1 MFYLKFLNL
10 KLRGDFLKILH
21 TSDWHLGK
29 YLDKYSR
36 IDEQEKFIDELEKI
50 CNDEKIDLIII
61 AGDIYDVTNPPIVA
75 EKLFF
80 SAVKRL
86 SLNGK
91 RPIIIVSGNHDSA
104 SKLISPSPLA
114 YEFGIIIQGML
125 DTVAKVSKYDNF
137 EITKAG
143 QGFFEI
149 KLNNEKAVFLTIPYV
164 TEKNINEVIFKS
176 DEEADMQ
183 REFSDKIKDIL
194 KDLSKNFKEDTINI
208 IISHLFVKGGIETDS
223 ERKIQSIGGTYAI
236 DPKVFP
242 DNTQY
247 VALGHLHRCQQV
259 KDANCLAYYS
269 GSPIRYSQSEIGYEK
284 VVLVLDIEANKE
296 PSIKKISL
304 TDYKPIQVFKGDS
317 YEDALAFCEK
327 VSNENSYVFIE
338 ILTEDF
344 ITGEQI
350 KTLRET
356 KKDIVSII
364 LKADKEEKVIYELE
378 EEKTILEQFKDF
390 YTYKKGKNAPNEVL
404 DMFLN
409 ILNEIEKEEV
419 IADETSNA

>member
-1 MFYLKFLNL
+1 MSTPFISVK
-10 KLRGDFLKILH
+10 RGDFLKILH

-36 IDEQEKFIDELEKI
+36 IEEQEKFINELEQI

-61 AGDIYDVTNPPIVA
+61 AGDIYDTTNPPILA

-80 SAVKRL
+80 NAMKRL
-86 SLNGK
+86 SLKGK
-91 RPIIIVSGNHDSA
+91 RPIVIVSGNHDSA

-125 DTVAKVSKYDNF
+125 NTIANVGKYENF
-137 EITKAG
+137 EITRAG
-143 QGFFEI
+143 EGFFEI
-149 KLNNEKAVFLTIPYV
+149 EINNEKAVFLTLPYI

-176 DEEADMQ
+176 DEEIDMQ
-183 REFSDKIKDIL
+183 KEFSDKIKDIL
-194 KDLSKNFKEDTINI
+194 NNLSKNYGKDTINI
-208 IISHLFVKGGIETDS
+208 IVSHLFVKGGIETDS

-242 DNTQY
+242 KNTQY

-259 KDANCLAYYS
+259 KQAECLAYYS
-269 GSPIRYSQSEIGYEK
+269 GSPIRYSQSEINYEK

-296 PSIKKISL
+296 PTIKKIPL
-304 TDYKPIQVFKGDS
+304 TDYKPIDVFKCNSYEEALKFCEDVSNKDS
-317 YEDALAFCEK
+317 YA
-327 VSNENSYVFIE
+327 FIE
-338 ILTEDF
+338 ILTQDF

-350 KTLRET
+350 RTLRET
-356 KKDIVSII
+356 KKDIISII
-364 LKADKEEKVIYELE
+364 LKTDIEEKIIYEVE
-378 EEKTILEQFKDF
+378 EEKNILEQFKEF
-390 YTYKKGKNAPNEVL
+390 YTYKKGKDAPEEIL
-404 DMFLN
+404 DMFLD

-419 IADETSNA
+419 IEDETTNS